1 MLLKDLC
8 TPDIASC
15 APGTTVLSAARTMRR
30 LHVGDLVVVDDAGG
44 TATPLGV
51 ITDRDIVVEV
61 LGRELDPATV
71 RVEEVMRKPVVLVHG
86 SEDATQAVERMRA
99 HGVRRVP
106 VVGDDRRLIGIVSLD
121 DLLRQLAADATAL
134 AQVVTSEQSHERR
147 TRR

>member
-15 APGTTVLSAARTMRR
+15 TPGTTVLSAARTMRR
-30 LHVGDLVVVDDAGG
+30 LHVGDLVVVDEASGADA
-44 TATPLGV
+44 PLGM
-51 ITDRDIVVEV
+51 ITDRDIVIEV

-86 SEDATQAVERMRA
+86 SEDAGQALERMRA

-106 VVGDDRRLIGIVSLD
+106 VIGDDRRLIGIVSLD
-121 DLLRQLAADATAL
+121 DLLRQLAADATAI
-134 AQVVTSEQSHERR
+134 AQVIASEQSHERR
-147 TRR
+147 NRR